1 MSVKSL
7 ILVMFK
13 FHFIISYNK
22 KQKKMIYVYYRN
34 LKSNIFFI
42 VLYFFLTSREFQ
54 NKSDLG
60 INICAAP
67 HILR

>member
-34 LKSNIFFI
+34 LKSNIFFYCS
-42 VLYFFLTSREFQ
+42 VFLSHFKRIP
-54 NKSDLG
+54 K
-60 INICAAP
+60 
-67 HILR
+67 